1 MSVGPNQT
9 TSDLTTPGGTDWGE
23 KFASLSEMDSG
34 REIWR
39 RRDEEAENLTLLWFI
54 FNSLGALIITLL
66 LIKGFYVSN
75 QKVDRQIKEW
85 NTNFLPFNYLY
96 NTTPRASLPC
106 LSPQTQWKTVKRD
119 LTLYNS
125 SLSNKMGDGGE
136 KIHTPKHTI
145 TYTRTHK
152 ALRLYD

>member
-1 MSVGPNQT
+1 
-9 TSDLTTPGGTDWGE
+9 
-23 KFASLSEMDSG
+23 MDSG
-34 REIWR
+34 RDIWR
-39 RRDEEAENLTLLWFI
+39 RREEERENLTLLWFV

-75 QKVDRQIKEW
+75 QKVDRQIKEQ

-96 NTTPRASLPC
+96 NTTPRAALPC
-106 LSPQTQWKTVKRD
+106 LSPQTQRKTAKGD

-136 KIHTPKHTI
+136 ETHTLTHTVS
-145 TYTRTHK
+145 RTHTGAQSFK
-152 ALRLYD
+152 AL

>member
-1 MSVGPNQT
+1 
-9 TSDLTTPGGTDWGE
+9 
-23 KFASLSEMDSG
+23 MDSE
-34 REIWR
+34 RDIR
-39 RRDEEAENLTLLWFI
+39 RRREEERENLTFLWFV

-75 QKVDRQIKEW
+75 QNVDRQIKER

-96 NTTPRASLPC
+96 NTTPRAALPC
-106 LSPQTQWKTVKRD
+106 LSPQTQRKTAKGD

-136 KIHTPKHTI
+136 KIHTPTHNYTHPHT
-145 TYTRTHK
+145 K
-152 ALRLYD
+152 L